1 MRQFTFAEITEALA
15 GLRDTTSGASD
26 ERLAFIHFCLTH
38 LTRSRAQFLQDL
50 WVAWELGSLQGGY
63 FVEFGATNGLTFS
76 NSWYLEHDLG
86 WRGILAEPAHIWHPA
101 LHNNRT
107 CHIDER
113 CVWIESGRTLVFNQT
128 EIAAHSTIDSFSDS
142 DMHAASR
149 RDGERYPVETVSLN
163 DLLAFWKAPRRIDY
177 LSIDTEGSELDIL
190 QHFDWA
196 AHEVRLISVEHNFT
210 DRRGPICEFLASK
223 GYSRKFE
230 VLSNVDD
237 WYVLDAAPGTVT

>member
-1 MRQFTFAEITEALA
+1 MRQFTLAEITEALA
-15 GLRDTTSGASD
+15 GLRDQTSGATD
-26 ERLAFIHFCLTH
+26 PRLAFINFCLTH

-50 WVAWELGSLQGGY
+50 WVAWELGSPRSGY
-63 FVEFGATNGLTFS
+63 FVEFGATNGLKFS
-76 NSWYLEHDLG
+76 NSWYLEDALG
-86 WRGILAEPAHIWHPA
+86 WHGILAEPARIWHPA
-101 LHNNRT
+101 LHKNRA

-113 CVWIESGRTLVFNQT
+113 CVWVESGRTLVFNQT

-163 DLLAFWKAPRRIDY
+163 DLLAFWDAPARIDY

-190 QHFDWA
+190 QHFDWD
-196 AHEVRLISVEHNFT
+196 AHDVRLISVEHNFT
-210 DRRGPICEFLASK
+210 DRRGPIFDFLTSK
-223 GYSRKFE
+223 GYVRKFE

-237 WYVLDAAPGTVT
+237 WYVKTDGV